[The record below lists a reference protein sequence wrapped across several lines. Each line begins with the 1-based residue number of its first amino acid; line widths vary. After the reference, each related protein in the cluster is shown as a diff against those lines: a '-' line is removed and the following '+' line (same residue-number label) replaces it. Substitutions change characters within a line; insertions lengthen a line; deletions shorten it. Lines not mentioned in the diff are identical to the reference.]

1 MAREVGMG
9 GSGAGEE
16 NKADDG
22 GDAAVLDA
30 DFIAFRFRWERK
42 QGGGEVA
49 CRCVTHHWLVR
60 LR

>member
-42 QGGGEVA
+42 QGGGWRVGVS
-49 CRCVTHHWLVR
+49 RTTG
-60 LR
+60 